1 MGTLGCR
8 VTTRLRINQLPKS
21 PGPQTLAGFEVD
33 SFRPISRRACKRRL
47 LTSEALSLEFG
58 DMGLSRQRKQEYFG
72 KMEGLLDAYSRIFIV
87 SCDNVGSKQFQ
98 QIRMALRGESVVLM
112 GKNTMMRKVVSAYL
126 AKNPG
131 HPYEMLLPKI
141 MGNIGFVFTNGD
153 LGKVRELIEDN
164 RVPAPA
170 RVGAIAPIDVV
181 VPPGPT
187 DCDPGQTNFFQ
198 TLQIATK
205 IVKGRIEITSPVNLL
220 KAGDKVGN
228 SEAVLL
234 QKLHINPFDYGLVIT
249 DVYDNGSIFDV
260 KVLDLTDDDLFFKF
274 GNALGAISSVCLQTS
289 YPSICS
295 APHSIATCFKTL
307 VAIAVECE
315 GYSFGKAGPFKA
327 YLADPSAFVSASDGG
342 GAKNTTTAEEP
353 KEEEEEEEIDMGGG
367 MDMFGGDGGGDD
379 Y

>member
-1 MGTLGCR
+1 M
-8 VTTRLRINQLPKS
+8 PKS

-98 QIRMALRGESVVLM
+98 QIRMALRGEAVVLM

-249 DVYDNGSIFDV
+249 DVYD
-260 KVLDLTDDDLFFKF
+260 
-274 GNALGAISSVCLQTS
+274 CLLYTS
-289 YPSICS
+289 D
-295 APHSIATCFKTL
+295 A
-307 VAIAVECE
+307 
-315 GYSFGKAGPFKA
+315 
-327 YLADPSAFVSASDGG
+327 AD
-342 GAKNTTTAEEP
+342 E
-353 KEEEEEEEIDMGGG
+353 
-367 MDMFGGDGGGDD
+367 
-379 Y
+379 

>member
-1 MGTLGCR
+1 
-8 VTTRLRINQLPKS
+8 
-21 PGPQTLAGFEVD
+21 
-33 SFRPISRRACKRRL
+33 
-47 LTSEALSLEFG
+47 
-58 DMGLSRQRKQEYFG
+58 
-72 KMEGLLDAYSRIFIV
+72 
-87 SCDNVGSKQFQ
+87 
-98 QIRMALRGESVVLM
+98 
-112 GKNTMMRKVVSAYL
+112 MRKVVSAYL

-181 VPPGPT
+181 VAPGP
-187 DCDPGQTNFFQ
+187 TNFFQ

-249 DVYDNGSIFDV
+249 DVYDNGS
-260 KVLDLTDDDLFFKF
+260 
-274 GNALGAISSVCLQTS
+274 
-289 YPSICS
+289 
-295 APHSIATCFKTL
+295 
-307 VAIAVECE
+307 
-315 GYSFGKAGPFKA
+315 
-327 YLADPSAFVSASDGG
+327 
-342 GAKNTTTAEEP
+342 
-353 KEEEEEEEIDMGGG
+353 
-367 MDMFGGDGGGDD
+367 
-379 Y
+379 

>member
-1 MGTLGCR
+1 ME
-8 VTTRLRINQLPKS
+8 S
-21 PGPQTLAGFEVD
+21 
-33 SFRPISRRACKRRL
+33 L
-47 LTSEALSLEFG
+47 LET
-58 DMGLSRQRKQEYFG
+58 
-72 KMEGLLDAYSRIFIV
+72 YSKIFVV

-98 QIRMALRGESVVLM
+98 QIRIALRGVATVLM
-112 GKNTMMRKVVSAYL
+112 GKNTMMRKVVTAYL

-153 LGKVRELIEDN
+153 LCNVRELIEDN

-205 IVKGRIEITSPVNLL
+205 IVKGRIEITSPVSLL

-234 QKLHINPFDYGLVIT
+234 QKLHINPFDYGLVIL
-249 DVYDNGSIFDV
+249 DVYDNGSMFNV
-260 KVLDLTDDDLFFKF
+260 KVLDLTNEDLVLKF
-274 GNALGAISSVCLQTS
+274 GQALQTLA
-289 YPSICS
+289 SICLEVGCPTTAS
-295 APHSIATCFKTL
+295 TPHSVANAFKSL
-307 VAIAVECE
+307 VAIAVESTNF
-315 GYSFGKAGPFKA
+315 SFVRADLFKA
-327 YLADPSAFVSASDGG
+327 FLADPSAFTLAVASNNSTSA
-342 GAKNTTTAEEP
+342 AQNEV
-353 KEEEEEEEIDMGGG
+353 KEEVQEEEIDLGGG
-367 MDMFGGDGGGDD
+367 MDMFGGEEGSGD

>member
-1 MGTLGCR
+1 
-8 VTTRLRINQLPKS
+8 
-21 PGPQTLAGFEVD
+21 
-33 SFRPISRRACKRRL
+33 
-47 LTSEALSLEFG
+47 
-58 DMGLSRQRKQEYFG
+58 MGLSRERKQEYFE
-72 KMEGLLDAYSRIFIV
+72 KMEGLLDMYSKIFIV

-98 QIRMALRGESVVLM
+98 QIRIALRGEAVVLM
-112 GKNTMMRKVVSAYL
+112 GKNTMMRKVVTAYL

-153 LGKVRELIEDN
+153 LSKVRELIEDN

-170 RVGAIAPIDVV
+170 RVGAVAPIDVV

-249 DVYDNGSIFDV
+249 DVYDNGSMFDV
-260 KVLDLTDDDLFFKF
+260 KVLDLTDEDLSTKF
-274 GNALGAISSVCLQTS
+274 GEALNALSSICLQIS
-289 YPSICS
+289 YPTMASV
-295 APHSIATCFKTL
+295 PHSVANAFKSL
-307 VAIAVECE
+307 VAVAVECDNF
-315 GYSFGKAGPFKA
+315 SFAKADPFKA
-327 YLADPSAFVSASDGG
+327 YLADPSAFASASGG
-342 GAKNTTTAEEP
+342 GGGGNATTAVEE
-353 KEEEEEEEIDMGGG
+353 KQEEEEEEEVDMGGG
-367 MDMFGGDGGGDD
+367 MDMFGGEGGGDD

>member
-1 MGTLGCR
+1 M
-8 VTTRLRINQLPKS
+8 
-21 PGPQTLAGFEVD
+21 
-33 SFRPISRRACKRRL
+33 RRW
-47 LTSEALSLEFG
+47 SLEIG
-58 DMGLSRQRKQEYFG
+58 DMGLSRERKQEYFG

-98 QIRMALRGESVVLM
+98 QIRMALRGEAVVLM

-295 APHSIATCFKTL
+295 APHSIATSFKTL
-307 VAIAVECE
+307 VAIAVECG

>member
-1 MGTLGCR
+1 M
-8 VTTRLRINQLPKS
+8 
-21 PGPQTLAGFEVD
+21 
-33 SFRPISRRACKRRL
+33 
-47 LTSEALSLEFG
+47 
-58 DMGLSRQRKQEYFG
+58 
-72 KMEGLLDAYSRIFIV
+72 
-87 SCDNVGSKQFQ
+87 
-98 QIRMALRGESVVLM
+98 
-112 GKNTMMRKVVSAYL
+112 
-126 AKNPG
+126 
-131 HPYEMLLPKI
+131 
-141 MGNIGFVFTNGD
+141 
-153 LGKVRELIEDN
+153 
-164 RVPAPA
+164 
-170 RVGAIAPIDVV
+170 
-181 VPPGPT
+181 
-187 DCDPGQTNFFQ
+187 
-198 TLQIATK
+198 
-205 IVKGRIEITSPVNLL
+205 
-220 KAGDKVGN
+220 GN

>member
-1 MGTLGCR
+1 
-8 VTTRLRINQLPKS
+8 
-21 PGPQTLAGFEVD
+21 
-33 SFRPISRRACKRRL
+33 
-47 LTSEALSLEFG
+47 
-58 DMGLSRQRKQEYFG
+58 MGLTRERKQEYFER
-72 KMEGLLDAYSRIFIV
+72 MESLLDSYSKIFIV

-98 QIRMALRGESVVLM
+98 QIRIALRAEAVVLM
-112 GKNTMMRKVVSAYL
+112 GKNTMMRKVVTAYL

-220 KAGDKVGN
+220 KTGDKVGN

-260 KVLDLTDDDLFFKF
+260 KVLDLTDDDLLVKF
-274 GNALGAISSVCLQTS
+274 GAALSFLSCVCLQTGHPVWAS
-289 YPSICS
+289 M
-295 APHSIATCFKTL
+295 PHL
-307 VAIAVECE
+307 VANAFKSLVSLTVECD
-315 GYSFGKAGPFKA
+315 SFSFAKADPFKA
-327 YLADPSAFVSASDGG
+327 YLADPSAFSSPLDGNET
-342 GAKNTTTAEEP
+342 AKQVETAEA
-353 KEEEEEEEIDMGGG
+353 KQEEEEEEEVDMGGG
-367 MDMFGGDGGGDD
+367 MDMFGGDGGGGDD

>member
-1 MGTLGCR
+1 M
-8 VTTRLRINQLPKS
+8 
-21 PGPQTLAGFEVD
+21 
-33 SFRPISRRACKRRL
+33 RRW
-47 LTSEALSLEFG
+47 SLEFG
-58 DMGLSRQRKQEYFG
+58 DMGLSRERKQEYFG

-98 QIRMALRGESVVLM
+98 QIRMALRGEAVVLM

-274 GNALGAISSVCLQTS
+274 GNALGAISSVLS
-289 YPSICS
+289 LI
-295 APHSIATCFKTL
+295 HI
-307 VAIAVECE
+307 
-315 GYSFGKAGPFKA
+315 
-327 YLADPSAFVSASDGG
+327 
-342 GAKNTTTAEEP
+342 
-353 KEEEEEEEIDMGGG
+353 
-367 MDMFGGDGGGDD
+367 
-379 Y
+379 